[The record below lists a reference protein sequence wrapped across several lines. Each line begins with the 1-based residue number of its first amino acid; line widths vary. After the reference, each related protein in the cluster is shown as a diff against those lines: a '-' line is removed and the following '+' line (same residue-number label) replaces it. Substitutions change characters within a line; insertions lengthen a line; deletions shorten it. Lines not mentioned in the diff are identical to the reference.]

1 MIYTHKQA
9 VKNYKGLKQ
18 FENMYNTTI
27 NDKRYYFIRFDGVK
41 MTKSYLRNSDK
52 KLFLSTF
59 RKMISIFMNE
69 NPEFKVCYSYA
80 DELSLFIPPVIL
92 KKYDY
97 RIEKLISI
105 YTSKITAAFYLAA
118 HEIGLELKK
127 VLCSFDARL
136 ISLPDFETVVKYIEA
151 RQMFNITRHLLILN
165 NQYLHNNKLVLSNEI
180 IDALAKKGFIYEKVN
195 RHEKYG
201 LLWVDDKYIKCFEFK
216 ENQGILIDLIKEHCK
231 NEMELVNKNV

>member
-9 VKNYKGLKQ
+9 VRNYKGLKQ
-18 FENMYNTTI
+18 YENMYNTTI
-27 NDKRYYFIRFDGVK
+27 NKKYYYFIRLDGVK
-41 MTKSYLRNSDK
+41 MTKSYLKNNDK

-69 NPEFKVCYSYA
+69 NPDFKVCYSYA
-80 DELSLFIPPVIL
+80 DELSLFIPPNIL
-92 KKYDY
+92 KKYEY

-118 HEIGLELKK
+118 NEVGLELKN

-136 ISLPDFETVVKYIEA
+136 ISLPDFNTVIEYIES

-165 NQYLHNNKLVLSNEI
+165 NQYLHDKKLVFSKDI
-180 IDALAKKGFIYEKVN
+180 IEALAKIGFIYEKVN
-195 RHEKYG
+195 RHERYG
-201 LLWVDDKYIKCFEFK
+201 ILWVNDKYIKCFEFK
-216 ENQGILIDLIKEHCK
+216 ENEHLLIDLIKDYCK
-231 NEMELVNKNV
+231 NEMELVKKNV